1 MSWLHITHSK
11 ASVSDIGLSI
21 DVRSSSEMFGE
32 LTQDELAL
40 RLVRRLLL
48 EEKTGAGPPIV
59 RLRLPLR
66 GLL

>member
-1 MSWLHITHSK
+1 MHSK
-11 ASVSDIGLSI
+11 TEVSDIEASK
-21 DVRSSSEMFGE
+21 DVRSTSEMSGE
-32 LTQDELAL
+32 LTQEELAL
-40 RLVRRLLL
+40 RLVRRLLLL